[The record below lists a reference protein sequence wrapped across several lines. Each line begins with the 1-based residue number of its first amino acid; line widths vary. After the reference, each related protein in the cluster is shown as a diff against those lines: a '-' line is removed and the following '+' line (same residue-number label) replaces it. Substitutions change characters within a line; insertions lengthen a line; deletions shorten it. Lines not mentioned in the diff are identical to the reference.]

1 MPAVECSRW
10 PGLPFL
16 PRTRMLLL
24 AAEGAAAKK
33 EVLSGETKEPGYANS
48 RAELKRK
55 AEEYV

>member
-24 AAEGAAAKK
+24 AAEGAAVKK
-33 EVLSGETKEPGYANS
+33 EVLSGETKEPGYANTQQPCG
-48 RAELKRK
+48 AE
-55 AEEYV
+55 AES